1 MSNGV
6 WTSLSV
12 SENCGSG
19 YVGVCFRWKAI
30 IIQHARW
37 FEKAYVIY
45 HRVHTSIKSQGP
57 RHPLSALCA
66 WYRQHLAFLMKTSL
80 NPQDLR
86 ELYSIPP
93 SQRAQCRHEWSEC
106 CFPSGIPRMHLD
118 SLMETATL
126 KQWSNW
132 QPSYEV
138 FQLWLHLNVMT
149 ITTRGRKTI
158 QWQINK
164 CVNINVALCKIPTLD
179 NTLSETSRPI
189 N

>member
-1 MSNGV
+1 MSSGV

-12 SENCGSG
+12 WELWERLRRCVLSLKSYHYPTCKMI
-19 YVGVCFRWKAI
+19 WK
-30 IIQHARW
+30 
-37 FEKAYVIY
+37 VIY

-57 RHPLSALCA
+57 HHPLSALCA
-66 WYRQHLAFLMKTSL
+66 WYRQHLAFLMRTSL

-86 ELYSIPP
+86 QLYSIPP

-106 CFPSGIPRMHLD
+106 CFPSGTPRMHLD

-164 CVNINVALCKIPTLD
+164 CMNINVALCKIPTLD